1 MTPSKIF
8 LCFCLSFVGGIFI
21 SSMLGPEP
29 IINYGL
35 GRAQIFVLGFLIL
48 GLILISVFW
57 RYKKLVVIGFCILF
71 LILGIWR
78 HQNSEWQ
85 MVNSKL
91 QIYNNKEEKIT
102 LTGVVADEPDVREK
116 SIKLTI
122 KASQIL
128 AEDRPLPISGKILIT
143 TNRYPEYQYGDK
155 LKITGKIETPPIFEG
170 FSYKEYLKKEGIF
183 SVMSWP
189 EIEVIGQGFGN
200 PVMKFLFSFKNK
212 FKETA
217 RTFISPPE
225 VGILE
230 ALIFGDEG
238 NISQEWKIKLN
249 FTGTRHIA
257 AVSGMNI
264 TIIAS
269 LLLAFALSLGL
280 WRQQAFYFSICLLSL
295 YILMIGA
302 PASAVRAGI
311 MGGLLL
317 TAQHLGRLSVASRA
331 VIFTATAM
339 LALNPLLLRLDVG
352 FQLSFL
358 AILGIIYLQPFIN
371 NWFKKIPNPKIFPL
385 RITLST
391 TIAAQIFTL
400 PILVY
405 NFGYIPLISPIA
417 NILIVPA
424 LAPITVSIFIFG
436 LVGMIFWGLG
446 LILSWPIWLFLSY
459 ITKIIDFFSKISWAS
474 LKLDNVHWVWLIIF
488 YLILGFLTWRLQ
500 EKEKLKFLNY

>member
-57 RYKKLVVIGFCILF
+57 QYKKLVVIGFCILF
-71 LILGIWR
+71 LVSGVWR
-78 HQNSEWQ
+78 HQVVESR
-85 MVNSKL
+85 
-91 QIYNNKEEKIT
+91 ITNNELRKFNDTNQTIT
-102 LTGVVADEPDVREK
+102 LIGIVSDEPDIREK

-122 KASQIL
+122 KPENIEGEIL
-128 AEDRPLPISGKILIT
+128 VT

-189 EIEVIGQGFGN
+189 EIEVVGQGFGN
-200 PVMKFLFSFKNK
+200 PAMKFLFSFKNK

-238 NISQEWKIKLN
+238 NISQEWKAKLN

-269 LLLAFALSLGL
+269 LLLAFALSLGF

-405 NFGYIPLISPIA
+405 NFGYIPLISPIT
-417 NILIVPA
+417 NILIVPF

-446 LILSWPIWLFLSY
+446 LILSWPIWLFLTY

-474 LKLDNVHWVWLIIF
+474 LKLDNIHWIWLIIF
-488 YLILGFLTWRLQ
+488 YLILGFLAWRLQ

>member
-8 LCFCLSFVGGIFI
+8 LYFCLSFIGGIFI

-57 RYKKLVVIGFCILF
+57 QYKKLVVIGFCILF
-71 LILGIWR
+71 LVSGVWR
-78 HQNSEWQ
+78 HQVVESR
-85 MVNSKL
+85 
-91 QIYNNKEEKIT
+91 ITNNELRKFNDTNQTIT
-102 LTGVVADEPDVREK
+102 LIGIVSDEPDIREK

-122 KASQIL
+122 KPENIEGEIL
-128 AEDRPLPISGKILIT
+128 VT

-189 EIEVIGQGFGN
+189 EIEVVGQGFGN
-200 PVMKFLFSFKNK
+200 PAMKFLFSFKNK

-238 NISQEWKIKLN
+238 NISQEWKAKLN

-269 LLLAFALSLGL
+269 LLLAFALSLGF

-405 NFGYIPLISPIA
+405 NFGYIPLISPIT
-417 NILIVPA
+417 NILIVPF

-446 LILSWPIWLFLSY
+446 LILSWPIWLFLTY

-474 LKLDNVHWVWLIIF
+474 LKLDNIHWIWLIIF
-488 YLILGFLTWRLQ
+488 YLILGFLAWRLQ

>member
-8 LCFCLSFVGGIFI
+8 LYFCLSFIGGIFI
-21 SSMLGPEP
+21 SSTLGPEP

-57 RYKKLVVIGFCILF
+57 QYKKLVVIGFCILF
-71 LILGIWR
+71 LVSGVWR
-78 HQNSEWQ
+78 HQVVESR
-85 MVNSKL
+85 
-91 QIYNNKEEKIT
+91 ITNNELRKFNDINQTIT
-102 LTGVVADEPDVREK
+102 LIGIVSDEPDIREK

-122 KASQIL
+122 KPSQIL

-155 LKITGKIETPPIFEG
+155 LKITGKLESPPIFEG

-189 EIEVIGQGFGN
+189 EIEVVDQGFGN

-238 NISQEWKIKLN
+238 NISQEWKVKLN

-269 LLLAFALSLGL
+269 LLLAFALSLGF
-280 WRQQAFYFSICLLSL
+280 WRQRAFYFSICLLSL

-331 VIFTATAM
+331 VIFAATAM

-405 NFGYIPLISPIA
+405 NFGYIPLISSIT
-417 NILIVPA
+417 NVLIVPF

-446 LILSWPIWLFLSY
+446 LILSWPIWLFLTY

-474 LKLDNVHWVWLIIF
+474 LKLDNIHWIWLIIF